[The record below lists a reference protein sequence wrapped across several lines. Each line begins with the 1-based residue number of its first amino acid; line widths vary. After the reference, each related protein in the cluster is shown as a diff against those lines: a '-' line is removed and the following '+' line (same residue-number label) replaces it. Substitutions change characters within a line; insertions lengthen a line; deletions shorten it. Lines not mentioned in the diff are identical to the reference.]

1 MKNRELKDYIKSR
14 GVYLWQVAAK
24 LGVSDITFTKR
35 LRFELSEKDKVKI
48 LALVEELAKE
58 NAEDSRR

>member
-1 MKNRELKDYIKSR
+1 MENRELKDYIKSR

-35 LRFELSEKDKVKI
+35 LRFELSEKDKAKI
-48 LALVEELAKE
+48 LAAAEELAKE
-58 NAEDSRR
+58 KAEDLGR